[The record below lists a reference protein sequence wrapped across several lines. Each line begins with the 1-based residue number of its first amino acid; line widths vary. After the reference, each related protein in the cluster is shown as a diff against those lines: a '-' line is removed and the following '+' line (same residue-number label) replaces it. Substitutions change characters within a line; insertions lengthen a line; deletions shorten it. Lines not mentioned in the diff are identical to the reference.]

1 MRGLS
6 EAERRSEK
14 LRSWTFLGL
23 LADDVALATYRYPV
37 VTASQRKAVESL
49 LALVSPS
56 VESTTRRPVIPR
68 RRSMSDPHMILH
80 EAAVLAQGGDEGS
93 TDFSPDDFAFIRGPL
108 NDLLDSQ
115 ANDDAVRI
123 VRSFADIL
131 AQVTLSM
138 SEQVANEKGATEWTP
153 QASPFSLA

>member
-1 MRGLS
+1 
-6 EAERRSEK
+6 
-14 LRSWTFLGL
+14 
-23 LADDVALATYRYPV
+23 
-37 VTASQRKAVESL
+37 
-49 LALVSPS
+49 
-56 VESTTRRPVIPR
+56 
-68 RRSMSDPHMILH
+68 MILH